1 MTNQAHDTAAHARLL
16 RPVGDHGRPEV
27 RVDGDPDAIR
37 TLTRLLDQRGI
48 PNTYV
53 RDGELIVV
61 EPVSG
66 TAPAAGDD
74 NAPLPLTATGLDPS
88 RLAALLAEHVD
99 VLEPRTAGRGGHTEV
114 PVTPSRG
121 VLSAVLSH
129 RHWPGL
135 PALRGLISAP
145 VLRPDGTLLQDN
157 GYDPATG
164 YYLTTRMRMNRVPDR
179 PSTEQVGDAVGFLLD
194 RFLADFP
201 WRSDAD
207 RANYLAMLVTPLL
220 RPFTRALVPFG
231 IVDATMPGSGKTIL
245 TSCIGLLV
253 GQRVL
258 TWPDADDELRK
269 AITTVLADQVGAIV
283 FDNLVE
289 GHVINS
295 PVLARLIT
303 ERTWT
308 DRRLGSNTAATF
320 TNDRVWLATGNNL
333 RTGGDMASRSVW
345 VRLDPDCPRP
355 EARSGFSIPNL
366 DTWIL
371 DPDHQATVLYHLL
384 VLVVDWCRHG
394 APLSPIGDKD
404 DVGNSGVPQ
413 MRQFTRWAQHLG
425 GFLTHIG
432 VPGFLTNHHEAADLD
447 DDANEWAQFLHTWR
461 HVFAD
466 RPVTA
471 RDLRAHA
478 EPEPGRPDPWNGTFP
493 TTAAGRPLTVK
504 SLGRLLTGQA
514 GRWRGDVVLR
524 SATDTHTKVKSYWVE
539 TESPE
544 KSDESNPQTPQ
555 TPQNP
560 P

>member
-1 MTNQAHDTAAHARLL
+1 MTNHAQARVL
-16 RPVGDHGRPEV
+16 RPVGDDGRPEV

-37 TLTRLLDQRGI
+37 TLTALLDQRGV
-48 PNTYV
+48 PDTYV
-53 RDGELIVV
+53 RDGELVVV

-66 TAPAAGDD
+66 SAPAAGDD
-74 NAPLPLTATGLDPS
+74 NAPLPLAASQVNPA
-88 RLAALLAEHVD
+88 RLAALLAEHLNVI
-99 VLEPRTAGRGGHTEV
+99 EPRSAGKGGHTDV
-114 PVTPSRG
+114 PVTPSRT

-135 PALRGLISAP
+135 PMLRGLISAP
-145 VLRPDGTLLQDN
+145 VLRPDGTLLQDP

-164 YYLTTRMRMNRVPDR
+164 YYLTTRTRMDRVP
-179 PSTEQVGDAVGFLLD
+179 EQPTAGQVDAAVSFLLD
-194 RFLADFP
+194 TFLADFP
-201 WRSDAD
+201 WRGDAD
-207 RANYLAMLVTPLL
+207 RANYLALLATPLL
-220 RPFTRALVPFG
+220 RPYIRALVPFG

-295 PVLARLIT
+295 AVLARLIT

-320 TNDRVWLATGNNL
+320 INDRVWLATGNNL

-366 DTWIL
+366 DTWIM
-371 DPDHQATVLYHLL
+371 DPDNQATVLHHLL
-384 VLVVDWCRHG
+384 VLVVDWCRHQ
-394 APLSPIGDKD
+394 APTSTVGDD
-404 DVGNSGVPQ
+404 GVPQ

-425 GFLTHIG
+425 GFLAHIG
-432 VPGFLTNHHEAADLD
+432 VPGFLTNHTDAAALD
-447 DDANEWAQFLHTWR
+447 EDANEWAQFLHTW
-461 HVFAD
+461 HHIFAD

-471 RDLRAHA
+471 RDLRANA
-478 EPEPGRPDPWNGTFP
+478 EPEPGRTDPWSGTFP
-493 TTAAGRPLTVK
+493 TTPAGRPLTVK
-504 SLGRLLTGQA
+504 SLGRLLTGQTD
-514 GRWRGDVVLR
+514 RWRGDIVLR
-524 SATDTHTKVKSYWVE
+524 SATDSHANARAYWVQLE
-539 TESPE
+539 TPTTQTR
-544 KSDESNPQTPQ
+544 KPANPQTRKTHPDQ
-555 TPQNP
+555 HI
-560 P
+560 

>member
-1 MTNQAHDTAAHARLL
+1 MTNHAQSRVPARTL
-16 RPVGDHGRPEV
+16 RPVGDDGRPEV

-37 TLTRLLDQRGI
+37 TLTALLDQRGV
-48 PNTYV
+48 PDTYV

-66 TAPAAGDD
+66 SAPAAGDD
-74 NAPLPLTATGLDPS
+74 NAPLPLSASRVNPA
-88 RLAALLAEHVD
+88 RLAALLAEHLNVI
-99 VLEPRTAGRGGHTEV
+99 EPRSAGKGGHTDV
-114 PVTPSRG
+114 PVTPSRT

-135 PALRGLISAP
+135 PMLRGLISAP
-145 VLRPDGTLLQDN
+145 VLRPDGTLLQDP

-164 YYLTTRMRMNRVPDR
+164 YYLTTRMRMDRVPDQ
-179 PSTEQVGDAVGFLLD
+179 PTADQVDAAVSFLLD

-207 RANYLAMLVTPLL
+207 RANYLAMLMTPLL
-220 RPFTRALVPFG
+220 RPYTRALVPFG

-269 AITTVLADQVGAIV
+269 AITTVLADQVGAVV

-295 PVLARLIT
+295 AVLARLIT

-320 TNDRVWLATGNNL
+320 SNDRVWLATGNNL

-345 VRLDPDCPRP
+345 VRLDPDCPQP

-366 DTWIL
+366 DTWIM
-371 DPDHQATVLYHLL
+371 DPDNQATVLHHLL
-384 VLVVDWCRHG
+384 VLIVDWCRHG
-394 APLSPIGDKD
+394 APISTE
-404 DVGNSGVPQ
+404 VPQ
-413 MRQFTRWAQHLG
+413 MRQFTKWAQHLG
-425 GFLTHIG
+425 GLLAHIG
-432 VPGFLTNHHEAADLD
+432 VPGFLTNHDDNRQLD
-447 DDANEWAQFLHTWR
+447 DDANEWAQFLHTW
-461 HVFAD
+461 HHTFAD

-478 EPEPGRPDPWNGTFP
+478 EPEPGHPDPWSGTFP

-504 SLGRLLTGQA
+504 SLGRLLTGQTD
-514 GRWRGDVVLR
+514 RWRGDIVLR
-524 SATDTHTKVKSYWVE
+524 SATDSHANARAYWVQLE
-539 TESPE
+539 
-544 KSDESNPQTPQ
+544 NPSTQTRKPAN
-555 TPQNP
+555 PQNP